1 MTTNALQSFSTSTS
15 VPVARINSSVQQR
28 CSTIATRLTNLAQ
41 ATGNTTSTG
50 IVNLAKFLVPG
61 QVGFQAVIAIKQPNM
76 LEVVAATGSGVTAQQ
91 TIDVFGR
98 RISRAVANPAGAQSL
113 QDSDIVIFQ

>member
-1 MTTNALQSFSTSTS
+1 
-15 VPVARINSSVQQR
+15 
-28 CSTIATRLTNLAQ
+28 
-41 ATGNTTSTG
+41 
-50 IVNLAKFLVPG
+50 
-61 QVGFQAVIAIKQPNM
+61 M